1 MRTVLQVPLSAVIRD
16 QALVAAQ
23 ELGFSSL
30 QEAIRIL
37 LVKLAARR
45 LTISIEENIIPL
57 SSAAEK
63 RYTKMDRDFAEGKN
77 VRTAK
82 TVADLINQLH
92 AN

>member
-1 MRTVLQVPLSAVIRD
+1 MRTVLQIPLSPVIRD

-30 QEAIRIL
+30 QETIRVL
-37 LVKLAARR
+37 LAKLAAGR

-57 SSAAEK
+57 SPAAEK
-63 RYTKMDRDFAEGKN
+63 RYAKMDRDFSANKN

-82 TVADLINQLH
+82 TAADLIAQLH